1 MGAESPSPAVW
12 GTWEDLI
19 LGGAVVRHGTG
30 GWNVVASELRART
43 LYPYAFTPQCLCP
56 VACKERYEDL
66 QKRYS
71 GSTAWFEELKMRR
84 VAELKRELVKSE
96 NSIGTLELKIKSLE
110 GKKQQSKQGE
120 SGSSETESP
129 PPVLD
134 SEATES
140 ISRQTS
146 NGENSVG
153 SFTKETSTMG
163 SWLCDHQLQAEET
176 ETKPSTSACSELGK
190 YPSIDDLPEVG
201 YEHGVIV
208 RKKRGKRK
216 RKDCSQVAKERSVDD
231 NDNLGSSNA
240 VSTANKETSTN
251 ECKRMRISSSKT
263 TGRESLIEIF
273 ESIARS
279 ESAAVFRHRMDSQ
292 KRARYRRVI
301 RQHMDIGTIKSRIV
315 GQSIKTA
322 KELFRDLLLL
332 ANNALVFYSRR
343 TREYKA
349 AIILRQ
355 LVMKDYK
362 LHCRGYCNEAT
373 SDFIPC
379 NPPVRPRTVRPQPR
393 APAYKDK
400 EATSEKASKP
410 ENAALATPVGS
421 RKQCNSG
428 NSVLKQSL
436 LKAKKGLKRPAKLK
450 TELGDPHRKN
460 TPVKQRKRV
469 RR

>member
-43 LYPYAFTPQCLCP
+43 LYPYAFTPQ
-56 VACKERYEDL
+56 ACKERYEDL